1 VPHLLEVKD
10 LTVRLAGVIV
20 LNGVNLSVEEGEI
33 VGIIGPNGSGKSTL
47 VNTITGLYMPEKG
60 EIYFQGERIDDKDPS
75 YRFRKGIVRSF
86 QNPRLVEGLTVLE
99 NVMVSKG
106 ERESLKD
113 SLLRRWVESDVRT
126 AQEAMNWLKRLGQAR
141 IALNLPT
148 AISGGQ
154 AKLAEI
160 ARAMMVNAKLL
171 ILDEPAAGV
180 NPTLAEEIFSTLK
193 RLNKEYGVTMMIIEH
208 RLEFLFK
215 TVDRVVAMAR
225 GTVIAEGTPDEIV
238 RNPEVI
244 RSYFGE

>member
-1 VPHLLEVKD
+1 MPHLLEVKD

>member
-1 VPHLLEVKD
+1 MPHLLEVKD

-33 VGIIGPNGSGKSTL
+33 VGIIGPNGSGKTTL
-47 VNTITGLYMPEKG
+47 VNTITGLYTPEKG

-99 NVMVSKG
+99 NVMISKG
-106 ERESLKD
+106 ERESLVD